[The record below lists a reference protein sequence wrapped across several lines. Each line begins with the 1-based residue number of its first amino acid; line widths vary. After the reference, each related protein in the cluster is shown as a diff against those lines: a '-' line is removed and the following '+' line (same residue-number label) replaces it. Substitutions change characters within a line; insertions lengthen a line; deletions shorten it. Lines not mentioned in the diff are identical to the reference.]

1 MRFSVRKKKK
11 LSLAC
16 VVARVRDQIQEK
28 QNDEKRNDAKV
39 QDKQNDEKRND
50 ALPPA
55 EGNDDGRAAV
65 LSPVL
70 AVGGFLSSMAS
81 PVPSLEEVYPEELYV
96 GGILSSKNAPPP
108 QVPDAGQIVRQ
119 RTEELSNVVTETWG
133 QALTALSAFGSRTKE
148 FAENTSKQ
156 VEDSARNAGE

>member
-1 MRFSVRKKKK
+1 MQDKG
-11 LSLAC
+11 
-16 VVARVRDQIQEK
+16 QEK

-55 EGNDDGRAAV
+55 EVNDDGRAAV

-70 AVGGFLSSMAS
+70 AVGGFLSSLLVS

-96 GGILSSKNAPPP
+96 GGILSSKNAPNMPPP

-119 RTEELSNVVTETWG
+119 RYKLVG
-133 QALTALSAFGSRTKE
+133 TASCDMRAWSR
-148 FAENTSKQ
+148 
-156 VEDSARNAGE
+156 RWMI